1 MGYLEDF
8 NLLNELYTEEKE
20 TIQIPASGISI
31 KNYSFISDENKYF
44 PDTDYFIDT
53 LKKKLSRLSDT
64 AERTKSFLENTS
76 EAKTYNSKFIYP
88 VYSKPGKSKKLT
100 ILLHGLNE
108 GGWEKYHTWAK
119 KLVEL
124 TGNTVI
130 LFPISHHINRRP
142 KNWIASRTMN
152 ALGKERTA
160 KFDAKECS
168 FLNSAISTRLHL
180 MPEIFFWSG
189 IRSYFDVQKLVY
201 EIRSGIFGDIDK
213 DCRIS
218 LFGYSIGAF
227 LIEALIM
234 GKQKMF
240 ADSGVVL
247 FCGGSTLD
255 LMSFTSKFICDS
267 IAEKSM
273 IDFYVNNFEN
283 EIESNENLKKY
294 FTENEEDGLV
304 FRSLL
309 NMKRYSEFRVKRLK
323 LFEEQILAIPLRS
336 DFVIPP
342 ESVRIT
348 LTEKGLHTRINEM
361 HFPIEYDHVLPFP
374 VGEKIKEE
382 TNKCFEQ
389 VFSAAA
395 EWLE

>member
-8 NLLNELYTEEKE
+8 NLLNSLYVEDKE
-20 TIQIPASGISI
+20 IIQIPECDITI
-31 KNYSFISDENKYF
+31 KNYSFTSDDNKYF
-44 PDTDYFIDT
+44 PDSNYFKNT
-53 LKKKLSRLSDT
+53 LEKNLSQISDS
-64 AERTKSFLENTS
+64 AERTKSFLENTINA
-76 EAKTYNSKFIYP
+76 EPFNKEFIYP
-88 VYSKPGKSKKLT
+88 VYTKPGKNKKLI

-108 GGWEKYHTWAK
+108 GGWEKYHSWAK

-124 TGNTVI
+124 TGSTVL

-142 KNWIASRTMN
+142 KDWIASRTMN
-152 ALGKERTA
+152 SLGKER
-160 KFDAKECS
+160 KKLFGSNECS

-189 IRSYFDVQKLVY
+189 IRSYYDVQKLIS
-201 EIRSGIFGDIDK
+201 EIRSGRFQEIDK
-213 DCRIS
+213 DCCVS

-234 GKQKMF
+234 GKREMF
-240 ADSGVVL
+240 ANSRVVL
-247 FCGGSTLD
+247 FCGGSTMD

-267 IAEKSM
+267 SAEKAM
-273 IDFYVNNFEN
+273 IDFYVDNFEN
-283 EIESNENLKKY
+283 EIESNESLKKF

-304 FRSLL
+304 YRSLL
-309 NMKRYSEFRVKRLK
+309 NMKRHSDFRVNRLK
-323 LFEEQILAIPLRS
+323 QFENQVYAIPLKC
-336 DFVIPP
+336 DEVIPT
-342 ESVRIT
+342 ESVIKT
-348 LTEKGLHTRINEM
+348 LTEKGLNIRVNEM

-382 TNKCFEQ
+382 TNKYFEQ